1 MKIYKPIKYFLDNG
15 LSNLGERQL
24 RRRAHEAFTNR
35 EDYVEIGTTRNGK
48 QMWLIEVSSIE
59 LLAYRIRKPKK
70 KIKKESYFN
79 IEVSVNFDDN
89 TDYAYYSEIVSLFRH
104 YTGYDL
110 VYKIE
115 SGGKYD
121 NHLHMGIHGSY
132 RIVRKYINFIINHHL
147 QRKCNKFYDSSTG
160 EHKSSVRIR
169 KIIDEEAFVD
179 YISKGYDRLGGDLPV
194 FLFD

>member
-1 MKIYKPIKYFLDNG
+1 MNNYKPIKYFVENG
-15 LSNLGERQL
+15 LSELGERQL
-24 RRRAHEAFTNR
+24 RRRALQAYRNGE
-35 EDYVEIGTTRNGK
+35 EYVELGKTENGK
-48 QMWLIEVSSIE
+48 NLYLIDETRINE
-59 LLAYRIRKPKK
+59 FAIRIRKPKSK
-70 KIKKESYFN
+70 KNIENYFN
-79 IEVSVNFDDN
+79 IEVSVNFNDN
-89 TDYAYYSEIVSLFRH
+89 SDHAYYSEIVSLFRH

-132 RIVRKYINFIINHHL
+132 RVVRKYINFILNNIL

-160 EHKSSVRIR
+160 EHKSSLRIR

-179 YISKGYDRLGGDLPV
+179 YISKGYDRLGGDLPIY
-194 FLFD
+194 LFN